1 MSKDTLVTDKV
12 VNILMKKMISSR
24 TKNQMCR
31 KIMKI
36 HRDLIIMNAFINK
49 MTLKIFGPLAG
60 GLDFGAYGTGAVARS
75 IHVKFIF

>member
-1 MSKDTLVTDKV
+1 MSKDTLVTDKI

-36 HRDLIIMNAFINK
+36 HTELIIINVFINK
-49 MTLKIFGPLAG
+49 IRIKIFGPLAG
-60 GLDFGAYGTGAVARS
+60 GLNFGAYGTGTAVNL
-75 IHVKFIF
+75 F